1 MIIGTSEIFLII
13 ISIVIIL
20 VILYIFYKLIRR
32 AKK

>member
-13 ISIVIIL
+13 RVIIL
-20 VILYIFYKLIRR
+20 LGILYFIYKLIRK